1 MEEIKMTKNVLII
14 AANGQISRL
23 VQERVLNEDEFADVN
38 LTLFLRN
45 KSRLAN
51 VANNSRVT
59 LIEGSLDSLE
69 DLTQATKGQDIV
81 FVGVVDHTS
90 DNHQTQN
97 VVDAMKANG
106 AQRLIY
112 TNVLGIY
119 DEVPGEYGK
128 WNQQT
133 IGSGL
138 PSALK
143 SDQILEQSGLDYT
156 TLRLP
161 WLNDR
166 EVKYEVTHKNEPY
179 LGVSGSR
186 KSIADVVLRIIAK
199 PDFLK
204 NDSVGIADPN
214 TQGETRPV
222 Y

>member
-1 MEEIKMTKNVLII
+1 MTKNVLII
-14 AANGQISRL
+14 AANGQIARL
-23 VQERVLNEDEFADVN
+23 VEEQILNEDKFADVR

-45 KSRLAN
+45 KSRLAAL
-51 VANNSRVT
+51 ANNSRVT

-69 DLTQATKGQDIV
+69 DLKQAVKGQDIV

-97 VVDAMKANG
+97 VVAAMQAAGVK
-106 AQRLIY
+106 RLVY

-119 DEVPGEYGK
+119 DEVPGAFGK

-133 IGSGL
+133 IGAGL
-138 PSALK
+138 SSALK
-143 SDQILEQSGLDYT
+143 SDQIMEQSGLDYT

-166 EVKYEVTHKNEPY
+166 EVKYEITHKNEPY

-186 KSIADVVLRIIAK
+186 KSIADVVLRIIAE
-199 PDFLK
+199 PEFLK
-204 NDSVGIADPN
+204 NDSVGIADPA
-214 TQGETRPV
+214 TQGENQPV

>member
-1 MEEIKMTKNVLII
+1 MTKKVLII
-14 AANGQISRL
+14 AANGQISQL
-23 VQERVLNEDEFADVN
+23 VEGRILDEDKFDDVH

-45 KSRLAN
+45 KSRLSSL
-51 VANNSRVT
+51 ANNSRVT
-59 LIEGSLDSLE
+59 LAEGSLDSLD
-69 DLTQATKGQDIV
+69 DLKKSVDGQDIV

-97 VVDAMKANG
+97 VVDAMKATG
-106 AQRLIY
+106 VKRVIY

-119 DEVPGEYGK
+119 DEVPGAYGD
-128 WNQQT
+128 WNKQM
-133 IGSGL
+133 IGKGL

-166 EVKYEVTHKNEPY
+166 EVKYEITHKNESY
-179 LGVSGSR
+179 VGVSGSR
-186 KSIADVVLRIIAK
+186 KSIADVVLRIIA
-199 PDFLK
+199 DSEFLN
-204 NDSVGIADPN
+204 NDSVGIADPA
-214 TQGETRPV
+214 TQGEDRPV